1 MLKRIKPETY
11 TLIGILVLFVV
22 GSLFHFLYSLTGE
35 CFIVGLFVPINE
47 SIFEHTKM
55 VVLPIFIWWFI
66 FYLFRKKDLFVN
78 AWFTS
83 ALIAM
88 ISAIIAIP
96 MLFYFYSQAFGIES
110 LVIDILILLVSLAIG
125 QILGLHYYRHGKGI
139 EYHFAIVLMI
149 VIIIIRTICFGDP
162 VDGWPSLV
170 CIIMFVSGIQLFCI
184 GIMGLYLSKTYLETK
199 HRPVYIIKETE
210 KDI

>member
-11 TLIGILVLFVV
+11 TLLGILVLFVV

-35 CFIVGLFVPINE
+35 CFIIGLFVPINE

-139 EYHFAIVLMI
+139 EYHFAIFLMI
-149 VIIIIRTICFGDP
+149 VIVILFAFFTINPPAFP
-162 VDGWPSLV
+162 IFNS
-170 CIIMFVSGIQLFCI
+170 
-184 GIMGLYLSKTYLETK
+184 
-199 HRPVYIIKETE
+199 
-210 KDI
+210 

>member
-35 CFIVGLFVPINE
+35 CFIIGLFVPINE

-55 VVLPIFIWWFI
+55 VVLPIFIWWSI

-88 ISAIIAIP
+88 ISAIIVIP

-110 LVIDILILLVSLAIG
+110 LVIDILILLISLAIG

-149 VIIIIRTICFGDP
+149 VIIILFAFFTINPPAFP
-162 VDGWPSLV
+162 IFNS
-170 CIIMFVSGIQLFCI
+170 
-184 GIMGLYLSKTYLETK
+184 
-199 HRPVYIIKETE
+199 
-210 KDI
+210 

>member
-83 ALIAM
+83 AIIAM

-149 VIIIIRTICFGDP
+149 VIIILFAFFTINPPAFP
-162 VDGWPSLV
+162 IFNS
-170 CIIMFVSGIQLFCI
+170 
-184 GIMGLYLSKTYLETK
+184 
-199 HRPVYIIKETE
+199 
-210 KDI
+210 

>member
-35 CFIVGLFVPINE
+35 CFIIGLFVPINE

-55 VVLPIFIWWFI
+55 VVLPIFIWWSI

-149 VIIIIRTICFGDP
+149 VIIILFAFFTINPPAFP
-162 VDGWPSLV
+162 IFNS
-170 CIIMFVSGIQLFCI
+170 
-184 GIMGLYLSKTYLETK
+184 
-199 HRPVYIIKETE
+199 
-210 KDI
+210 

>member
-11 TLIGILVLFVV
+11 TLLGILVLFVV

-35 CFIVGLFVPINE
+35 CFIIGLFVPINE

-88 ISAIIAIP
+88 ISAIIVIP

-149 VIIIIRTICFGDP
+149 VIIILFAFFTINPPAFP
-162 VDGWPSLV
+162 IFNS
-170 CIIMFVSGIQLFCI
+170 
-184 GIMGLYLSKTYLETK
+184 
-199 HRPVYIIKETE
+199 
-210 KDI
+210 

>member
-35 CFIVGLFVPINE
+35 CFIVALFVPTNE

-149 VIIIIRTICFGDP
+149 VIIILFAFFTINPPAFP
-162 VDGWPSLV
+162 IFNS
-170 CIIMFVSGIQLFCI
+170 
-184 GIMGLYLSKTYLETK
+184 
-199 HRPVYIIKETE
+199 
-210 KDI
+210 

>member
-35 CFIVGLFVPINE
+35 CFIVGLFVPTNE

-83 ALIAM
+83 AIIAM

-149 VIIIIRTICFGDP
+149 VIIILFAFFTINPPAFP
-162 VDGWPSLV
+162 IFNS
-170 CIIMFVSGIQLFCI
+170 
-184 GIMGLYLSKTYLETK
+184 
-199 HRPVYIIKETE
+199 
-210 KDI
+210 

>member
-35 CFIVGLFVPINE
+35 CFIEGLFVPINE

-55 VVLPIFIWWFI
+55 VVLPIFIWWSI

-110 LVIDILILLVSLAIG
+110 LVIDILILLISLAIG

-139 EYHFAIVLMI
+139 EYHFAIFLMI
-149 VIIIIRTICFGDP
+149 VIIILFAFFTINPPAFP
-162 VDGWPSLV
+162 IFNS
-170 CIIMFVSGIQLFCI
+170 
-184 GIMGLYLSKTYLETK
+184 
-199 HRPVYIIKETE
+199 
-210 KDI
+210 

>member
-11 TLIGILVLFVV
+11 TLLGILVLFVV

-35 CFIVGLFVPINE
+35 CFIMGLFVPINE

-55 VVLPIFIWWFI
+55 VVLPIFIWWSI

-149 VIIIIRTICFGDP
+149 VIIILFAFFTINPPAFP
-162 VDGWPSLV
+162 IFNS
-170 CIIMFVSGIQLFCI
+170 
-184 GIMGLYLSKTYLETK
+184 
-199 HRPVYIIKETE
+199 
-210 KDI
+210 

>member
-1 MLKRIKPETY
+1 MLKRIKLETY

-55 VVLPIFIWWFI
+55 VVLPIFIWWSI

-139 EYHFAIVLMI
+139 EYHFAIFLMI
-149 VIIIIRTICFGDP
+149 VIIILFAFFTIN
-162 VDGWPSLV
+162 PSAFP
-170 CIIMFVSGIQLFCI
+170 IFNS
-184 GIMGLYLSKTYLETK
+184 
-199 HRPVYIIKETE
+199 
-210 KDI
+210 

>member
-55 VVLPIFIWWFI
+55 VVLPIFIWWSI

-149 VIIIIRTICFGDP
+149 VIIIIFAFFTINPPAFP
-162 VDGWPSLV
+162 IFNS
-170 CIIMFVSGIQLFCI
+170 
-184 GIMGLYLSKTYLETK
+184 
-199 HRPVYIIKETE
+199 
-210 KDI
+210 

>member
-1 MLKRIKPETY
+1 MLKRIKLETY

-110 LVIDILILLVSLAIG
+110 LVIDILILLISLAIG

-149 VIIIIRTICFGDP
+149 VIIILFAFFTINPPAFP
-162 VDGWPSLV
+162 IFNS
-170 CIIMFVSGIQLFCI
+170 
-184 GIMGLYLSKTYLETK
+184 
-199 HRPVYIIKETE
+199 
-210 KDI
+210 

>member
-35 CFIVGLFVPINE
+35 CFIVALFVPVNE

-139 EYHFAIVLMI
+139 EYHFAIFLMI
-149 VIIIIRTICFGDP
+149 VIIILFAFFTINPPAFP
-162 VDGWPSLV
+162 IFNS
-170 CIIMFVSGIQLFCI
+170 
-184 GIMGLYLSKTYLETK
+184 
-199 HRPVYIIKETE
+199 
-210 KDI
+210 

>member
-22 GSLFHFLYSLTGE
+22 SSLFHFLYSLTGK
-35 CFIVGLFVPINE
+35 CFIIGLFVPINE

-55 VVLPIFIWWFI
+55 VVLPIFIWWSI

-149 VIIIIRTICFGDP
+149 VIIILFAFFTINPPAFP
-162 VDGWPSLV
+162 IFNS
-170 CIIMFVSGIQLFCI
+170 
-184 GIMGLYLSKTYLETK
+184 
-199 HRPVYIIKETE
+199 
-210 KDI
+210 

>member
-11 TLIGILVLFVV
+11 TLLGILVLFAV

-35 CFIVGLFVPINE
+35 CFIIGLFVPINE

-55 VVLPIFIWWFI
+55 VVLPVFIWWFI

-110 LVIDILILLVSLAIG
+110 LIIDILILLASLAIG

-139 EYHFAIVLMI
+139 EYYFAIFLMI
-149 VIIIIRTICFGDP
+149 VIIILFAFFTINPPAFP
-162 VDGWPSLV
+162 IFNS
-170 CIIMFVSGIQLFCI
+170 
-184 GIMGLYLSKTYLETK
+184 
-199 HRPVYIIKETE
+199 
-210 KDI
+210 

>member
-11 TLIGILVLFVV
+11 TLLGILVLFAV

-35 CFIVGLFVPINE
+35 CFIIVLFVPINE

-55 VVLPIFIWWFI
+55 VVLPVFIWWFI

-110 LVIDILILLVSLAIG
+110 LIIDILILLASLAIG

-139 EYHFAIVLMI
+139 EYHFAIFLMI
-149 VIIIIRTICFGDP
+149 VIIILFAFFTINPPAFP
-162 VDGWPSLV
+162 IFNS
-170 CIIMFVSGIQLFCI
+170 
-184 GIMGLYLSKTYLETK
+184 
-199 HRPVYIIKETE
+199 
-210 KDI
+210 

>member
-83 ALIAM
+83 AIIAM

-110 LVIDILILLVSLAIG
+110 LVIDILTLLVSLAIG

-149 VIIIIRTICFGDP
+149 VIIILFAFFTINPPAFP
-162 VDGWPSLV
+162 IFNS
-170 CIIMFVSGIQLFCI
+170 
-184 GIMGLYLSKTYLETK
+184 
-199 HRPVYIIKETE
+199 
-210 KDI
+210 

>member
-11 TLIGILVLFVV
+11 TLLGILVLFAV

-35 CFIVGLFVPINE
+35 CFIIGLFVPINE

-83 ALIAM
+83 AIIAM

-149 VIIIIRTICFGDP
+149 VIIILFAFFTINPPAFP
-162 VDGWPSLV
+162 IFNS
-170 CIIMFVSGIQLFCI
+170 
-184 GIMGLYLSKTYLETK
+184 
-199 HRPVYIIKETE
+199 
-210 KDI
+210 

>member
-55 VVLPIFIWWFI
+55 VVLTIFIWWSI

-110 LVIDILILLVSLAIG
+110 LVIDILILLISLAIG

-149 VIIIIRTICFGDP
+149 VIIILFAFFTINPPAFP
-162 VDGWPSLV
+162 IFNS
-170 CIIMFVSGIQLFCI
+170 
-184 GIMGLYLSKTYLETK
+184 
-199 HRPVYIIKETE
+199 
-210 KDI
+210 

>member
-110 LVIDILILLVSLAIG
+110 LVIDILILLISLAIG

-139 EYHFAIVLMI
+139 EYHFAIFLMI
-149 VIIIIRTICFGDP
+149 VIIILFAFFTINPPAFP
-162 VDGWPSLV
+162 IFNS
-170 CIIMFVSGIQLFCI
+170 
-184 GIMGLYLSKTYLETK
+184 
-199 HRPVYIIKETE
+199 
-210 KDI
+210 

>member
-35 CFIVGLFVPINE
+35 CFIIGLFVPINE

-149 VIIIIRTICFGDP
+149 VIIILFAFFTINPPAFP
-162 VDGWPSLV
+162 IFNS
-170 CIIMFVSGIQLFCI
+170 
-184 GIMGLYLSKTYLETK
+184 
-199 HRPVYIIKETE
+199 
-210 KDI
+210 

>member
-1 MLKRIKPETY
+1 MLKRIKLETY

-35 CFIVGLFVPINE
+35 CFIIGLFVPINE

-55 VVLPIFIWWFI
+55 VVLPIYIWWSI

-88 ISAIIAIP
+88 ISAIIVIP

-139 EYHFAIVLMI
+139 EYHFAIFLMI
-149 VIIIIRTICFGDP
+149 VIIILFAFFTINPPAFP
-162 VDGWPSLV
+162 IFNS
-170 CIIMFVSGIQLFCI
+170 
-184 GIMGLYLSKTYLETK
+184 
-199 HRPVYIIKETE
+199 
-210 KDI
+210 

>member
-35 CFIVGLFVPINE
+35 CFIIGLFVPINE

-96 MLFYFYSQAFGIES
+96 MLFYFYNQAFGIES
-110 LVIDILILLVSLAIG
+110 LVIDILILLISLAIG

-139 EYHFAIVLMI
+139 EYHFAIFLMI
-149 VIIIIRTICFGDP
+149 VIIILFAFFTINPPAFP
-162 VDGWPSLV
+162 IFNS
-170 CIIMFVSGIQLFCI
+170 
-184 GIMGLYLSKTYLETK
+184 
-199 HRPVYIIKETE
+199 
-210 KDI
+210 

>member
-1 MLKRIKPETY
+1 MFKRIKPETY

-83 ALIAM
+83 AIIAM

-110 LVIDILILLVSLAIG
+110 LVIDILILLISLAIG

-149 VIIIIRTICFGDP
+149 VIIILFAFFTINPPAFP
-162 VDGWPSLV
+162 IFNS
-170 CIIMFVSGIQLFCI
+170 
-184 GIMGLYLSKTYLETK
+184 
-199 HRPVYIIKETE
+199 
-210 KDI
+210 

>member
-35 CFIVGLFVPINE
+35 CFIIGLFVPINE
-47 SIFEHTKM
+47 SIFEQTKM

-149 VIIIIRTICFGDP
+149 VIIILFAFFTINPPAFP
-162 VDGWPSLV
+162 IFNS
-170 CIIMFVSGIQLFCI
+170 
-184 GIMGLYLSKTYLETK
+184 
-199 HRPVYIIKETE
+199 
-210 KDI
+210 

>member
-35 CFIVGLFVPINE
+35 CFIVGLFVPTNE

-83 ALIAM
+83 AIIAM

-149 VIIIIRTICFGDP
+149 VIIILFAFFTINPPAF
-162 VDGWPSLV
+162 S
-170 CIIMFVSGIQLFCI
+170 IFNS
-184 GIMGLYLSKTYLETK
+184 
-199 HRPVYIIKETE
+199 
-210 KDI
+210 